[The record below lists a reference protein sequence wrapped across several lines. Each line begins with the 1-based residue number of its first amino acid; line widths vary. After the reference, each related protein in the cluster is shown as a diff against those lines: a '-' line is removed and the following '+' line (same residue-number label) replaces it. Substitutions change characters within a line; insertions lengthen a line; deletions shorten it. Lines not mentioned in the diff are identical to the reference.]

1 MENNT
6 NILSPIVDSLFE
18 AGKLIYRMITKNN
31 SFDFNSYFD
40 TVKLYTQNGNE
51 KIKPKLINKSWT
63 VYLRLE
69 N

>member
-6 NILSPIVDSLFE
+6 NILSPLVDSLFE
-18 AGKLIYRMITKNN
+18 TGKLIYRMITKNN

-40 TVKLYTQNGNE
+40 TVKLYTEKGNE
-51 KIKPKLINKSWT
+51 KIKPKLIN
-63 VYLRLE
+63 